1 MTKQISSGV
10 NQKAIIIG
18 AIIVLGLVGLMWWG
32 RSNQAAGPSESSNGG
47 KSSLVASEA
56 LYDFGTISMANGT
69 VSKVFKVTNPTDKDI
84 ILSNIVTSCMCTTA
98 YIEKAGREKGPFGM
112 PGHGGLTARAN
123 EVIKAG
129 ESLDIK
135 GVYDPNAH
143 GPAGVGPVDRFV
155 ELTEANG
162 GTTQVEIKAVVK
174 P

>member
-1 MTKQISSGV
+1 M

-135 GVYDPNAH
+135 VVYDPNAH

-162 GTTQVEIKAVVK
+162 GTTQLEIKAVVT